1 MLQITI
7 PGGASL
13 ALETL
18 VLDYNGTVALDGE
31 LLPGVAER
39 LTRLAPALRIVVLTA
54 DTHGTVTRA
63 MQGLPA
69 EVMVIGPSGGKNGN
83 AAPQK
88 PECSSVPASI
98 PQDSAKLQAL
108 LRLDATRCV
117 AFGNGRNDGLMLRR
131 AALAV
136 AVMGRE
142 GVAAE
147 ALLAAHVTVYS
158 IEDGLDLLL
167 HPDRLRATLR
177 C

>member
-7 PGGASL
+7 PGGPSL
-13 ALETL
+13 TLETL
-18 VLDYNGTVALDGE
+18 VLDYNGTVAQDGE

-39 LTRLAPALRIVVLTA
+39 LVRLAPALRIVVLTA

-69 EVMVIGPSGGKNGN
+69 EVMVIGPSGSAD

-88 PECSSVPASI
+88 QECGNAPAFI

-108 LRLDATRCV
+108 LRLDATRCA

-136 AVMGRE
+136 AVMGSE

-147 ALLAAHVTVYS
+147 ALLAAHVTVRS
-158 IEDGLDLLL
+158 VTDGLDLLL